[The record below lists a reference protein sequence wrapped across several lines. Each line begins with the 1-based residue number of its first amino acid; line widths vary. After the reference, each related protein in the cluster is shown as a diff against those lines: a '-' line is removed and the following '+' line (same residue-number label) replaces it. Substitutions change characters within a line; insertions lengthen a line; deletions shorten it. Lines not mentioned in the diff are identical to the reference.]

1 MLSFRNL
8 KKKKN
13 QQNFNISGNNINNV
27 KPIKVQWYCKV
38 SKHDFWMY
46 RNKRQHAN
54 YNFEIYRHKS
64 QIRNAQH
71 IQHNKYINAN
81 NNNQWFEI

>member
-27 KPIKVQWYCKV
+27 KPIKVQ
-38 SKHDFWMY
+38 
-46 RNKRQHAN
+46 
-54 YNFEIYRHKS
+54 
-64 QIRNAQH
+64 
-71 IQHNKYINAN
+71 
-81 NNNQWFEI
+81 